1 MSKTPQDT
9 IPEEAAREI
18 WRRAVELQMEAARA
32 DQQRA
37 LNAGGE
43 SGAEGFGLSLDAVRS
58 AALEA
63 GISEE
68 FVSLAVAEH
77 TGSVVEEKSLTGWKD
92 RAATRTL
99 GTDQRTIE
107 VVETLDVTPAEFLE
121 GLRQVAPRRP
131 YLLTL
136 KDTIGDDPLN
146 GAVLVFGTPGM
157 GEAASNSFSYVM
169 ATVDIKQI
177 RLSMRAVDDGAKTE
191 VRITAPL
198 GRSRRMNWIAGN
210 AVGAVTGLG
219 FAAIGLA
226 IATATGAG
234 LPVALG
240 ALSAGSL
247 GGVKTAT
254 WGVGKAYRWGLKK
267 AQAEFRG
274 IIRAVRVNL
283 RLGGDF
289 MPRDDE
295 LRRPSDDG
303 LELLL

>member
-1 MSKTPQDT
+1 
-9 IPEEAAREI
+9 
-18 WRRAVELQMEAARA
+18 
-32 DQQRA
+32 
-37 LNAGGE
+37 
-43 SGAEGFGLSLDAVRS
+43 
-58 AALEA
+58 
-63 GISEE
+63 
-68 FVSLAVAEH
+68 VAEH
-77 TGSVVEEKSLTGWKD
+77 TGALVEEKTLTGWKD
-92 RAATRTL
+92 RSATRML
-99 GTDQRTIE
+99 GTDQRMIE

-146 GAVLVFGTPGM
+146 GAVLVFQVPGM
-157 GEAASNSFSYVM
+157 VEAASNAFSYVM

-177 RLSMRAVDDGAKTE
+177 RLSMRALDDGAKTE

-198 GRSRRMNWIAGN
+198 GRSRRKNWLAGN

-219 FAAIGLA
+219 FAGIGMA
-226 IATATGAG
+226 IATASGAG
-234 LPVALG
+234 LPILLG

-254 WGVGKAYRWGLKK
+254 WGVAKAYRWGLKK
-267 AQAEFRG
+267 ARAEFLG

-289 MPRDDE
+289 APRDED

-303 LELLL
+303 LNLLT